1 MKRTVDLPPGLP
13 NFKRKPKTPESQA
26 ALRTLLSFLSRG
38 RDRARQ
44 GAWIYNAIVDQARR
58 PQFYESLDVPDT
70 IDGRFDLI
78 VLHAGMYLPRL
89 KAVRTEGKALAQ
101 AAFDQMF
108 VNFEHNLRE
117 LGVGD
122 MGVPR
127 RVKGMLSAFYGRVT
141 AYDSAIKDGDT
152 AALRAALQRNV
163 YRGGE
168 VDPPKLD
175 ALATYVRAA
184 YEALKAADD
193 TDILAGT
200 FAWPAP

>member
-1 MKRTVDLPPGLP
+1 MP
-13 NFKRKPKTPESQA
+13 NFKGKPKTPESQA

-38 RDRARQ
+38 RDRARA
-44 GAWIYNAIVDQARR
+44 GASIYNAIVEQARR
-58 PQFYESLDVPDT
+58 PQFYESFDVPDT

-101 AAFDQMF
+101 ATFDQMF

-141 AYDSAIKDGDT
+141 AYDTAIKGGDVE
-152 AALRAALQRNV
+152 ALRAALHRNV
-163 YRGGE
+163 YRGGD
-168 VDPPKLD
+168 VGQPKLH

-184 YEALKAADD
+184 HEALKAADD
-193 TDILAGT
+193 SDILAAS

>member
-1 MKRTVDLPPGLP
+1 
-13 NFKRKPKTPESQA
+13 
-26 ALRTLLSFLSRG
+26 LRTLLSFLSRG

-44 GAWIYNAIVDQARR
+44 GAWIYNAIVEQARR

-78 VLHAGMYLPRL
+78 VLHAGLYLPRL
-89 KAVRTEGKALAQ
+89 KAVRNVGKALAQ

-108 VNFEHNLRE
+108 ANFEQNIRE

-141 AYDSAIKDGDT
+141 AYDTAIKDGDVEG
-152 AALRAALQRNV
+152 LRAALQRNV
-163 YRGGE
+163 YRGMD
-168 VDPPKLD
+168 VAQPKVH

-184 YEALKAADD
+184 HEALKAADD

>member
-1 MKRTVDLPPGLP
+1 
-13 NFKRKPKTPESQA
+13 
-26 ALRTLLSFLSRG
+26 
-38 RDRARQ
+38 
-44 GAWIYNAIVDQARR
+44 
-58 PQFYESLDVPDT
+58 
-70 IDGRFDLI
+70 
-78 VLHAGMYLPRL
+78 
-89 KAVRTEGKALAQ
+89 
-101 AAFDQMF
+101 MF

-127 RVKGMLSAFYGRVT
+127 KVKGMLSAFYGRVT

-163 YRGGE
+163 YRGVD

-193 TDILAGT
+193 ADILGGT